1 MSVLSVFITLAVAT
15 AQAPAVEG
23 DAWLPFRTA
32 EPDSVD
38 IDHTRH
44 GLTRKLND
52 NFSQL
57 MFIDFNGTL
66 ISVRPRSAGAVPAR
80 RPR

>member
-1 MSVLSVFITLAVAT
+1 MSVLSLFITLAVAT

-23 DAWLPFRTA
+23 DAWLAFRTA
-32 EPDSVD
+32 EPDSMN

-44 GLTRKLND
+44 GLTSKLND

-57 MFIDFNGTL
+57 MFIDFKRDADFRQTPKRWRG
-66 ISVRPRSAGAVPAR
+66 AGKEA
-80 RPR
+80 